1 MFLRLFSNLFRV
13 MCYVILNVCSRVQL
27 TYLLI
32 NVFGSGY
39 FTPLGHGTSRG
50 FYLTSAFV
58 FSYQLTKRTI
68 NV

>member
-50 FYLTSAFV
+50 F
-58 FSYQLTKRTI
+58 
-68 NV
+68 